1 MIKAS
6 DKVYYKKGYKYVLD
20 KDLVVYTRIRPDA
33 DISTDFIC
41 LNRNGMLVIKKY
53 YASDGPS
60 GPSIDTRS
68 FMRGAFVHDALYQLI
83 REGHLPPE
91 AKHSADLELK
101 EICKE
106 DGMMSLR
113 AYYVYKAVDLFGK
126 DSTVY
131 DRKILSAP

>member
-20 KDLVVYTRIRPDA
+20 KDLVVYTRVRPDT

-41 LNRNGMLVIKKY
+41 LNKNGMMVIKKY

-60 GPSIDTRS
+60 GPSVDTLS

-91 AKHSADLELK
+91 TKHTADLELK
-101 EICKE
+101 RICKE
-106 DGMMSLR
+106 DGMSSLR
-113 AYYVYKAVDLFGK
+113 AWYVYKAVDFFGK
-126 DSTVY
+126 DSTIH
-131 DRKILSAP
+131 DRNILTAP

>member
-91 AKHSADLELK
+91 AKHLADLELK

-113 AYYVYKAVDLFGK
+113 ACYVYKAVDLFGK
-126 DSTVY
+126 DSMIH